1 MVAKKK
7 TVEPKHFFDPFVEEV
22 LASVVVD
29 SEFSTAKNAQATEI
43 SDYESVVDML
53 EGLRTQ
59 KNYEWMS
66 DYDTHDLAAIILTEA
81 SQWAAQYFQSRDFVE
96 VRLEADVPN
105 GIEKCR
111 AAKNAINKTL
121 NIRDIYHY
129 PKYIRGRLIN
139 SLASVVYGVE
149 WWEKEFEQVPAGEIY
164 VPDEND
170 PDAAPVLQMKYESRL
185 VKDHYNYEIVDP
197 ANVYTDNGYAYNVQ
211 DKDFIILRSEKNIDD
226 LVASADKM
234 GYINLDV
241 IADWAKNRSAETQS
255 SQETI
260 NKTDKK
266 QRPQKTP
273 LTKVDVL
280 ERYGKIWA
288 VVKDRMEDGYP
299 KVIEPGYDSTGEKR
313 KDAELIEA
321 VVAFAVKEN
330 RRVLIR
336 FQPQRNRDPWGH
348 PYRPILR
355 GLCYIHPRKDYGLS
369 DGKYLSDHQVAVND
383 VINMGFDRTKLATI
397 PMFKVRKS
405 AALDNPT
412 LYVEPEHMIELDDPM
427 TDLQELKISDDI
439 QGSMTQAGMW
449 FSKMNQIASVY
460 PPEMGGTPART
471 STKATAIVSAET
483 HSSIRANYKSLTY
496 EYTFLLDQ
504 YTHILWMI
512 HQYAE
517 PETAVSLMGDRDAAL
532 FDPKADYTY
541 TPVTSNIEQAHSK
554 QAKLQAYDQMLGR
567 LAAFKD
573 NPKIYKMINKILR
586 NMMILLGDEFIDFK
600 DALLDEAPPQQ
611 EGGAGAPGGLGA
623 PKDMEAQPTS
633 NQYGIPQA
641 GAETMARG
649 TFEGIR

>member
-7 TVEPKHFFDPFVEEV
+7 TAEPKHFFDPLVEDV
-22 LASVVVD
+22 VASIVVD
-29 SEFSTAKNAQATEI
+29 SEFATAKNVQAKEL
-43 SDYESVVDML
+43 SDYESAVDML

-105 GIEKCR
+105 GAEKCR

-121 NIRDIYHY
+121 NIREIYHY

-149 WWEKEFEQVPAGEIY
+149 WWEKEFQEVPVGETY
-164 VPDEND
+164 VPDEKN
-170 PDAAPVLQMKYESRL
+170 PDALPILQTKYEKKL

-197 ANVYTDNGYAYNVQ
+197 ANVFTDNGYAYNVQ
-211 DKDFIILRSEKNIDD
+211 DKDFIIFRSEKNIED
-226 LVASADKM
+226 LIASAETM

-241 IADWAKNRSAETQS
+241 ISEWGKNPSGETES
-255 SQETI
+255 YRETV
-260 NKTDKK
+260 NKTDSK
-266 QRPQKTP
+266 QRPHKTP

-288 VVKDRMEDGYP
+288 VVKERLEDGYP
-299 KVIEPGYDSTGEKR
+299 SVIEPGYDASGEKR

-321 VVAFAVKEN
+321 VVAFAVQGN

-336 FQPQRNRDPWGH
+336 FQPQRNRDPWGR

-369 DGKYLSDHQVAVND
+369 DGKYLADHQVAVND

-439 QGSMTQAGMW
+439 QGSLAQANMW

-460 PPEMGGTPART
+460 PPELGGVPSRA
-471 STKATAIVSAET
+471 STKATAIVAAET
-483 HSSIRANYKSLTY
+483 HSSVRANYKSLTY

-517 PETAVSLMGDRDAAL
+517 PETAISLMGLEGAAY

-573 NPKIYKMINKILR
+573 NPKIYKTINKILR

-600 DALLDEAPPQQ
+600 DSLLDESPPTGQ
-611 EGGAGAPGGLGA
+611 PGQPAITA
-623 PKDMEAQPTS
+623 PKDMEPQPTS

-641 GAETMARG
+641 GPEVLARG
-649 TFEGIR
+649 TFEGSR